1 VAKDLKQMESIN
13 RALKDTIT
21 PSYVPPRGDSWPGIL
36 SGEDLL
42 QIVFLPA
49 MTIGHKDSV
58 LIMGDHLGHVLSV
71 ILLVI
76 LSNVGIEGVVWVGR
90 VWGVLLVG
98 A

>member
-1 VAKDLKQMESIN
+1 
-13 RALKDTIT
+13 
-21 PSYVPPRGDSWPGIL
+21 
-36 SGEDLL
+36 
-42 QIVFLPA
+42 